1 VFEGFLVLIDVYSDV
16 VSVVMSRYL
25 RNIGMV
31 EDFKQLVRKLAG
43 FSEEYYGEVEGGV
56 IEDD

>member
-1 VFEGFLVLIDVYSDV
+1 MIDVYSDV